1 MKKQI
6 PEEYRRTTPVDEVG
20 ENLRIVGDALHMMS
34 EELAK
39 TNEELGK
46 LQWSY
51 NNIIQ
56 RLDYMDKPLHRKLI
70 EWFRTKLD
78 NNLEDDE
85 WVD

>member
-6 PEEYRRTTPVDEVG
+6 PEQYKRTTPVDEVG
-20 ENLRIVGDALHMMS
+20 ENLRIIGDALHMMS

-39 TNEELGK
+39 TNEELEK

-56 RLDYMDKPLHRKLI
+56 RLTCMDRPLHHKI
-70 EWFRTKLD
+70 IGWFR
-78 NNLEDDE
+78 NRGE
-85 WVD
+85 